1 MNLATLGKD
10 PIAGDHPAGSDIRYD
25 PDFEVLQAEI
35 DKLSSPTAAGGTDW
49 SKIMEKAADI
59 LAAKSKD
66 LTVAGYLAVGLL
78 RNRGLGGLDEGLQII
93 RDLVEYHWDHL
104 YPPKKRMRGRQG
116 ALTWWLEKTE
126 GALQQLKINDPLPA
140 EQAARLLE
148 NIKALDTLLADKMPD
163 PPSMLAFQRH
173 LEHLPT
179 QAAAEVPA
187 PPRDTEQTQPAPSA
201 SAAPAPES
209 GRTTGPAPASSP
221 TQIDRKPAAAAPAEP
236 ETISGEQDA
245 IKSLNAALQSMRQAS
260 LFLLQKDLKNPL
272 AYRYRR
278 IAGWAKLE
286 KLPPNTDGATQ
297 LPPPAPQVVTTLEEL
312 HAAAN
317 WPALIQNAEQKLSQF
332 IFWFDLN
339 RMVAE
344 GLAGLGAG
352 YEDALAAVC
361 QETAYLLQRLPELAS
376 LSFSD
381 GMPFAAE
388 QTRTWLQTIAFGR
401 SNAASA
407 AGARTGAAEAQPD
420 DQALIAKARAL
431 ALKKQVVK
439 AVELLQQPLLSSA
452 SGRRRM
458 QWRLAIVQVLC
469 GVKKHSQA
477 VPHLQ
482 QILTDIDQ
490 FHLEEWDP
498 GLAVEA
504 LSAAWKVFSL
514 PTAGESTNQAPLLLD
529 RIARIDPAA
538 ALRLSK

>member
-1 MNLATLGKD
+1 MMDFATLGKD
-10 PIAGDHPAGSDIRYD
+10 PIAGDHPAGSDVRYD

-35 DKLSSPTAAGGTDW
+35 DKMSSPTAASGIDW
-49 SKIMEKAADI
+49 STVMQKAADI
-59 LAAKSKD
+59 MAAKSKD
-66 LTVAGYLAVGLL
+66 LTVAGYLAVSLL

-126 GALQQLKINDPLPA
+126 GVLQQLKIDDPMPA
-140 EQAARLLE
+140 EQSIRLLE
-148 NIKALDTLLADKMPD
+148 NVKALDELLADRMPD
-163 PPSMLAFQRH
+163 PPSMRAVQRH
-173 LEHLPT
+173 LEQLPV

-187 PPRDTEQTQPAPSA
+187 PPPSADPTQPAP
-201 SAAPAPES
+201 AAPAAEPEPAA
-209 GRTTGPAPASSP
+209 GPAPASSP
-221 TQIDRKPAAAAPAEP
+221 TPSDRKPPPAAPAGS

-245 IKSLNAALQSMRQAS
+245 VKNVNAALQSIRQAS

-278 IAGWAKLE
+278 LACWAKLE
-286 KLPPNTDGATQ
+286 TLPPNRDGVTQ
-297 LPPPAPQVVTTLEEL
+297 LAPPAPQVVTALEEL

-317 WPALIQNAEQKLSQF
+317 WPALIQSAEQKLSQF

-344 GLAGLGAG
+344 ALSGLGAG
-352 YEDALAAVC
+352 CENALAAVC
-361 QETAYLLQRLPELAS
+361 QETAFLLQRLPELVS

-381 GMPFAAE
+381 GMPFAEE
-388 QTRTWLQTIAFGR
+388 QTRTWLQAIAFGQ
-401 SNAASA
+401 ADTTAPA
-407 AGARTGAAEAQPD
+407 AGARSGAAGEQPD
-420 DQALIAKARAL
+420 DQALVAKARAM
-431 ALKKQVVK
+431 ALKKQVVQ
-439 AVELLQQPLLSSA
+439 AVELLQQHLLSSA
-452 SGRRRM
+452 SHRRKM
-458 QWRLAIVQVLC
+458 QWRMAIVQVLC
-469 GVKKHSQA
+469 AVKKHSQT
-477 VPHLQ
+477 VPHLE
-482 QILTDIDQ
+482 QILADVDR

-504 LSAAWKVFSL
+504 LSSAWKVFGL
-514 PTAGESTNQAPLLLD
+514 PAAGEYVNQASRLLD